1 MTFSLDD
8 LAFLTSARGK
18 TLLQT
23 LRGEDLRDS
32 ALLGVITL
40 LRKTY
45 TGDEARAA
53 VELARLR
60 RDAVEKFG
68 TDAAVMYFT
77 REALEQASDPLI
89 RRYRSHLALT
99 SELVDV
105 GCSIGSDSLAFAS
118 GGKYVTGIDH
128 DPLRIEMA
136 RMNAAAL
143 GINQA
148 KFIVADA
155 LEYTPPEN
163 SVIFFDPGRR
173 DAQGNRIA
181 NVERYQP
188 PLSIIRRWKLKDG
201 RVMVKLSP
209 GVEIDEL
216 AAYPGT
222 LQFISVGGDLKE
234 ALLHYDPNARKL
246 NLAATLITPTETLYW
261 DVVPSYD
268 DRRALSKPRQWLIEP
283 DPALLR
289 AVKVESAAAQWKAY
303 QLDTTIAY
311 LTAERA
317 PHTPWARS
325 WRIRDWMPFSV
336 KRLRAYLRDHNVG
349 AVTVKKRG
357 SAVTPEMLIPQLKL
371 SGDESRVIV
380 LTRCQGDP
388 IAIVCEDYQ
397 PQHVSRKD

>member
-18 TLLQT
+18 ALLEI

-32 ALLGVITL
+32 ALLGVITG
-40 LRKTY
+40 LRKQY

-60 RDAVEKFG
+60 AQAVDKFG
-68 TDAAVMYFT
+68 EDAGKMYFT

-89 RRYRSHLALT
+89 RRYRSHISFSA
-99 SELVDV
+99 ELIDI

-118 GGKYVTGIDH
+118 GGKYVTGIDL
-128 DPLRIEMA
+128 DPVRIEMA
-136 RMNAAAL
+136 RLNAAAL

-148 KFIVADA
+148 KFVVADA
-155 LEYTPPEN
+155 REYMPPET

-173 DAQGNRIA
+173 DALGNRIA
-181 NVERYQP
+181 NVERYSP
-188 PLSIIRRWKLKDG
+188 PLSIIRRWKLKGG

-209 GVEIDEL
+209 GVDIDEL
-216 AAYPGT
+216 EKYPGT
-222 LQFISVGGDLKE
+222 LQFVSVSGDLKE
-234 ALLHYDPNARKL
+234 AILYYDPDERKL
-246 NLAATLITPTETLYW
+246 NLAATLITPTDTFYW
-261 DVVPSYD
+261 DAVPSYS
-268 DRRALSKPRQWLIEP
+268 DRRPISKPRQWLIEP

-311 LTAERA
+311 LTAEKA
-317 PHTPWARS
+317 PETPWARS
-325 WRIRDWMPFSV
+325 WRILDWMPFSV

-349 AVTVKKRG
+349 TVTVKKRG
-357 SAVTPEMLIPQLKL
+357 SAVTPETLIPQLKL
-371 SGDESRVIV
+371 NGDESRVIV
-380 LTRCQGDP
+380 LTRSQGDP
-388 IAIVCEDYQ
+388 IAIVCDDYQ
-397 PQHVSRKD
+397 PQHDSRKE